1 MPSTEPGTAQAP
13 APAHLPLS
21 RGGPEGMRGP
31 AALLLPPP
39 AVVRSWAESPRPAPP
54 LPARPARPAPPR
66 LPAPPAR
73 PARWGAA
80 RDAVPAAGQGRA
92 GQGTARV
99 PGAGRRPGLAR
110 EVAAA
115 PWPRRQRRRR
125 RGTEP
130 GAGLPQPPPAA
141 GGRCRGAG
149 RGMSCGGPR
158 AGGRPAGDRLAGA
171 AAGLPRPFCRALRRP
186 RCLGRRPRSGP

>member
-21 RGGPEGMRGP
+21 RGRPEGMRGP

-39 AVVRSWAESPRPAPP
+39 AARAVVGGVSPPSPAPP
-54 LPARPARPAPPR
+54 RPARPPG
-66 LPAPPAR
+66 PAPPAR

-158 AGGRPAGDRLAGA
+158 AAGRPAGDRLAGA